1 MQFNGKVAVVTGAS
15 RGIGQALA
23 TELVRRGVKVVI
35 GDIRDAEGE
44 TVVQQLND
52 SAKERV
58 AVYKHTD
65 VAVYKDNIE
74 LFQTAED
81 TFGDVDIAIL
91 NAGVGTDCNTIFGPL
106 DDQRDDHLFQV
117 DVFGVVKGTKVATLH
132 MAKHGKGGCIIA
144 TASTCS
150 FQTPPAMG
158 TYNAAKHAVAGWV
171 RTLDWMPKVTGVRV
185 NAVCPAWIDTD
196 LLTNFGERGVE
207 PYWDVADAL
216 PRAKMETAVEGFL
229 TLIQDESKSG
239 CTLLVLPKGLEEWPR
254 PPVFESSVNDATNR
268 ALDKYQ
274 YTMVDR
280 YKQELKEALERY
292 DHDTRRKPINEQ

>member
-1 MQFNGKVAVVTGAS
+1 MEQQLNGKVAVITGGS
-15 RGIGQALA
+15 RGIGQAVA
-23 TELVRRGVKVVI
+23 ADFVKKGIKVVI
-35 GDIRDAEGE
+35 GDIRDTEGE
-44 TVVQQLND
+44 AVVKELNKC
-52 SAKERV
+52 ANERV

-65 VAVYKDNIE
+65 VALYKDNIE

-81 TFGDVDIAIL
+81 TFGAVDIAIL
-91 NAGVGTDCNTIFGPL
+91 NAGIGTNCNTIFAPL
-106 DDQRDDHLFQV
+106 DDRRDDHLFEV
-117 DVFGVVKGTKVATLH
+117 DVFGVIK
-132 MAKHGKGGCIIA
+132 A

-171 RTLDWMPKVTGVRV
+171 RTLDWMPKVNGIRV
-185 NAVCPAWIDTD
+185 NAVCPAWVDTD

-207 PYWDVADAL
+207 PYWEVADAL
-216 PRAKMETAVEGFL
+216 PRAKMETVVKAFL
-229 TLIQDESKSG
+229 TLIQDESKTGS
-239 CTLLVLPKGLEEWPR
+239 TMLVLPDGIEEFPR

-268 ALDKYQ
+268 ALEKYQ

-292 DHDTRRKPINEQ
+292 EHDARRKI